1 MGQFIVK
8 VFVLIIFIMLLGL
21 VMWPLRIALAFSGLP
36 HWADSLIVA
45 LVAIAFVLGVLKYFG
60 VIDLGP
66 PPQD

>member
-1 MGQFIVK
+1 MGQLIAK
-8 VFVLIIFIMLLGL
+8 VFVLIIFILLLSL

-36 HWADSLIVA
+36 HWADSVVVA
-45 LVAIAFVLGVLKYFG
+45 LVAIAFVIGVLKYFG